1 METRSAALVLA
12 LVYVVLGFNRGFSIY
27 DEAIPVVAA
36 MRILDRDRPY
46 RDFWVI
52 YPPALVMAVLGIRR
66 RATPASEQ
74 WSAAFVGLIGL
85 CLLPYAWV
93 NSDLAHIVPA

>member
-1 METRSAALVLA
+1 MALVLA
-12 LVYVVLGFNRGFSIY
+12 LVAPVYVVLGFNRGFSIY

-52 YPPALVMAVLGIRR
+52 YSPTLVMAVLGIRR
-66 RATPASEQ
+66 RATSASER
-74 WSAAFVGLIGL
+74 WSAVFVGLIGL